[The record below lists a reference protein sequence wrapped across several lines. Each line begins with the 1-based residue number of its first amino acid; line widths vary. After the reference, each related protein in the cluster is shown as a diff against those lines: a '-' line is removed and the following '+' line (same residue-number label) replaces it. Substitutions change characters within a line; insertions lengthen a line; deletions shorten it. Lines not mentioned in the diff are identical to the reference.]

1 VPILTIIAGPNGS
14 GKSTLAQA
22 VHCEGRERLLDPDIL
37 ARGMNPFNL
46 STVAAAAAREVL
58 KRTPA

>member
-14 GKSTLAQA
+14 AKSTLTQA
-22 VHCEGRERLLDPDIL
+22 VHFEGRERLHDPDIL
-37 ARGMNPFNL
+37 ARGMNPSNL
-46 STVAAAAAREVL
+46 SAAAVAAAREVL